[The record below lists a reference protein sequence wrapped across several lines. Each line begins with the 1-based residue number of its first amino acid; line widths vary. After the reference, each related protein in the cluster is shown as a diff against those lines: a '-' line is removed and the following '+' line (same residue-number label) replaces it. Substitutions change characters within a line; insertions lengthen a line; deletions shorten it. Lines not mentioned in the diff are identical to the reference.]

1 MHPKQE
7 QRTQFFIIFVK
18 TLQAWMAKPHN
29 GWLWW
34 DLQPSDICGVS
45 GHQEKKLKKEKKEN
59 KIRKKKNKEKIGE
72 NKRKKKVAFF

>member
-29 GWLWW
+29 RWLWW

-45 GHQEKKLKKEKKEN
+45 GHQEKK
-59 KIRKKKNKEKIGE
+59 KNKK
-72 NKRKKKVAFF
+72 KRKKKGKENKKKEK